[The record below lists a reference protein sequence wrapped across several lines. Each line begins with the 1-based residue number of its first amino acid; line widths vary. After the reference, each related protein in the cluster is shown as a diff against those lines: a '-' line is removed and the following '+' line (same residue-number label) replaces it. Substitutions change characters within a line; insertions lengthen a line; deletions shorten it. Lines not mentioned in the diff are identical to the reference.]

1 VSTYNLNGYT
11 PGDAASLGDT
21 LNSSGG
27 QFYLTPNSGGYNL
40 QTDDATTQ
48 AMMQSAG
55 YSQSGVNAP
64 APAADAAMTGSG
76 NYTDGSQGGSA
87 ETSSVLGGPTKSGPT
102 KDGVFDQF
110 LAWLK
115 SSGGNIL
122 AVVLGLLFLGLGVY
136 GMVNK

>member
-1 VSTYNLNGYT
+1 VSTFDLNGYT
-11 PGDAASLGDT
+11 PDDAASLGNT

-27 QFYLTPNSGGYNL
+27 LFGLTPNSG
-40 QTDDATTQ
+40 
-48 AMMQSAG
+48 G

-64 APAADAAMTGSG
+64 APAADAAMAGNG
-76 NYTDGSQGGSA
+76 NYTDGSKGGSA
-87 ETSSVLGGPTKSGPT
+87 ETPSVLGGPTKSGS
-102 KDGVFDQF
+102 DGDFDQF

-122 AVVLGLLFLGLGVY
+122 AVVLGFLFLGLGVY